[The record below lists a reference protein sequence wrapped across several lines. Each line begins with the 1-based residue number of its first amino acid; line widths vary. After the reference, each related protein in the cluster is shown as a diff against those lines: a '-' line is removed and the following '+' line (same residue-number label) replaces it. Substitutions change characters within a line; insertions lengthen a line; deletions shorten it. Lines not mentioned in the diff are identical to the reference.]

1 MTFGLEMS
9 VMMHDIYYLFD
20 NILSDSTI
28 ILECECIMLR
38 TILRNIN
45 HYIDI
50 NAKNIFS
57 TKIQRSE
64 INETFIFT
72 TLPALYTIQLMPYL
86 PHLS

>member
-9 VMMHDIYYLFD
+9 AMMHDIYYLFD

-28 ILECECIMLR
+28 ILEGECIMLR
-38 TILRNIN
+38 TI
-45 HYIDI
+45 
-50 NAKNIFS
+50 
-57 TKIQRSE
+57 QRSE
-64 INETFIFT
+64 KNETFIFT

>member
-9 VMMHDIYYLFD
+9 AMMHDIYYLFD
-20 NILSDSTI
+20 NILSDSTS
-28 ILECECIMLR
+28 ILEFQCIIFPYNEVTQRL
-38 TILRNIN
+38 
-45 HYIDI
+45 I